1 MNVSLIYFCKKAV
14 KRSKEMRLPHRLT
27 AVFSFFSFLNAFQ
40 IPCGVNPSRSRMINS
55 KVIDGPGGVPS
66 WYEDVSPM
74 NTLKREII
82 MGAANTHLN
91 PLAIRIAK
99 AAGSTRS
106 AETSKD
112 ADNRNNDRN
121 RQPRHD
127 AE

>member
-1 MNVSLIYFCKKAV
+1 
-14 KRSKEMRLPHRLT
+14 
-27 AVFSFFSFLNAFQ
+27 
-40 IPCGVNPSRSRMINS
+40 MINS

-82 MGAANTHLN
+82 MAAANTHLN

-106 AETSKD
+106 AETSSTPIIGIMTEI
-112 ADNRNNDRN
+112 ASPVTMLNDIDR
-121 RQPRHD
+121 RFVLIPDVFAVASSR
-127 AE
+127 